1 MTKWIIDLGITGLK
15 IISYP
20 FVILI
25 EMSKGVFGHDN
36 PQPHYW
42 RGDTKPITRPE
53 SYRTLKRRN
62 RLIRKF
68 DHKKDE

>member
-1 MTKWIIDLGITGLK
+1 MRKWMVSVGVVIFKIITFPFVVVLQMTKG
-15 IISYP
+15 
-20 FVILI
+20 
-25 EMSKGVFGHDN
+25 MFGHDN

-62 RLIRKF
+62 RKMRKYS
-68 DHKKDE
+68 HKTD